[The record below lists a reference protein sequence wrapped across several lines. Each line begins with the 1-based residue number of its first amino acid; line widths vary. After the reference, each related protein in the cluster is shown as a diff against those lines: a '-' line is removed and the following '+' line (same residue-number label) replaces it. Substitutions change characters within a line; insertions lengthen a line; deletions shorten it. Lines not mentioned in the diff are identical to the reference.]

1 MTHRRRLN
9 WLPAS
14 VQLAVLSD
22 SEDIINVIETLFQA
36 GITKD
41 VTPLREIHLDD
52 SRFSSFSDLPPYD
65 LKDYQTTIELEEL
78 RFVSI
83 SDYQY
88 EIKKPKI
95 SIFGDAAVVA
105 IELVQKGMLV
115 DNKAY
120 TGEHVVINGRATFCT
135 GEAAHVEDCTHTP
148 VKDIEIYL
156 PESFAFSDSAVT
168 RFWYSS

>member
-1 MTHRRRLN
+1 M
-9 WLPAS
+9 
-14 VQLAVLSD
+14 SD
-22 SEDIINVIETLFQA
+22 NGEIIDVIETLFKA

-41 VTPLREIHLDD
+41 VSPLRTIHLDD
-52 SRFSSFSDLPPYD
+52 PRFSSFSDLPPYD

-88 EIKKPKI
+88 EIRNPKI

-105 IELVQKGMLV
+105 VELNQTGMLV

-120 TGEHVVINGRATFCT
+120 TGEHMSIRGRATFVLVRQPT
-135 GEAAHVEDCTHTP
+135 WKIAHIHMSR
-148 VKDIEIYL
+148 I
-156 PESFAFSDSAVT
+156 
-168 RFWYSS
+168 